1 MNFYHLSGGRF
12 VEEHGQ
18 PDLLGLL
25 QQIGAIPSNQG
36 QEALQMQH
44 RGTMRRNSL
53 VVSKSAPLSLLSYLT
68 VALALLFSVA
78 PSRAQTRAMTLPL
91 DSTEGLKPVNAKVE
105 PVTYKGRKA
114 LRVADAAP
122 EGTSDDGRFVVVTG
136 SQFQDGLIEVDV
148 AGDRIPGAAE
158 VARGF
163 VGIAFRVAQDG
174 PPFEAFYLRH
184 YNGRSDDQLQRNHS
198 AQYISSPEFPWNRLR
213 QEFPGKYE
221 TYVDLVPG
229 EWTKVKV
236 EVRGDKAR
244 LYVNNAR
251 EPTLIVNRLLH
262 GDTKGA
268 VALFISVGSLAHS
281 SNLRVSR

>member
-1 MNFYHLSGGRF
+1 
-12 VEEHGQ
+12 
-18 PDLLGLL
+18 
-25 QQIGAIPSNQG
+25 
-36 QEALQMQH
+36 
-44 RGTMRRNSL
+44 MRYRT
-53 VVSKSAPLSLLSYLT
+53 LT
-68 VALALLFSVA
+68 AALALLFSVA

-114 LRVADAAP
+114 IRVTDTSP

-136 SQFQDGLIEVDV
+136 SQLEDGLVEVDV
-148 AGDRIPGAAE
+148 AGDRIPGTTE

-174 PPFEAFYLRH
+174 PPFEAFYLRP

-198 AQYISSPEFPWNRLR
+198 AQYIASPDFPWNRLR

-229 EWTKVKV
+229 EWTKMKI

-244 LYVNNAR
+244 LYLNDAR
-251 EPTLIVNRLLH
+251 EPTLIVNHLLH
-262 GDTKGA
+262 GNTKGA
-268 VALFISVGSLAHS
+268 VALFISVGSVAHF
-281 SNLRVSR
+281 SNLRVSK